1 MVDVLPRFQP
11 VRVWMGLG
19 AVALMGTAALRP
31 ARTPEPE
38 AAMMPAVYAR
48 PAEAVEV
55 RSLGAGQTLGEVLA
69 QYLAPGEQNE
79 LLLAFREQASP
90 RRMRVGTEIILRY
103 RGEEG
108 WLRGL
113 DVALTPDETV
123 RLTRDEVG
131 WRSERVETPT
141 WTDTLYTSGTIEDVL
156 WNAVVDHPALAE
168 LPVRDRALL
177 IHHLD
182 QVFQWQVDFS
192 RQIQRGD
199 YYRFAFERRVRPDG
213 SMRAG
218 HIIAAEL
225 VNQGTSYHAVW
236 FDAAADGRGAYYDM
250 EGKSVRRA
258 FLLKPLE
265 FRRISSRYT
274 TSRLHPILKTWR
286 AHRGVDYAAD
296 RGTPIMTTADGVV
309 THRGPKG
316 GLGNA
321 VIIRHPNGW
330 TTRYGHLSGFEPGL
344 RVGTRVRQGD
354 VVGYVGMTGLATA
367 PHLHYELMKDGRH
380 VDPLGVKLPAG
391 DPVPDDARARWSEEL
406 ARRTALLERL
416 PIPSEVRYAQRAAS
430 TVTAEDGGGQER

>member
-1 MVDVLPRFQP
+1 MAA
-11 VRVWMGLG
+11 MGLV
-19 AVALMGTAALRP
+19 AVKGP
-31 ARTPEPE
+31 APAPQ
-38 AAMMPAVYAR
+38 AGMMPAVYAA
-48 PAEAVEV
+48 PAEELEI
-55 RSLGAGQTLGEVLA
+55 RSLGRGQTLGEILA
-69 QYLAPGEQNE
+69 DYLAPGEQHE

-90 RRMRVGTEIILRY
+90 RRMRVGTEITLRY
-103 RGEEG
+103 RGAER

-113 DVALTPDETV
+113 DVALSPDETV
-123 RLTRDEVG
+123 RLTRDDLG

-141 WTDTLYTSGTIEDVL
+141 WVDTLYTSGTIDDVL
-156 WNAVVDHPALAE
+156 WNAVIDDPALAE

-199 YYRFAFERRVRPDG
+199 AYRFAFERQVRPDG

-225 VNQGTSYHAVW
+225 VNQGMPYHAVW
-236 FDAAADGRGAYYDM
+236 FDSRDGRSGRYFDLD
-250 EGKSVRRA
+250 GKSVRRA
-258 FLLKPLE
+258 FLLRPLE

-274 TSRLHPILKTWR
+274 SSRFHPILKTWR
-286 AHRGVDYAAD
+286 AHRGVDYSAD
-296 RGTPIMTTADGVV
+296 RGTPIMATSDGVV

-330 TTRYGHLSGFEPGL
+330 TTRYGHLNSFEPAL
-344 RVGTRVRQGD
+344 RVGSRVRQGD
-354 VVGYVGMTGLATA
+354 VIGYVGMTGLATA

-391 DPVPDDARARWSEEL
+391 DPVPEGARERWSAEL
-406 ARRTALLERL
+406 ADRMALLERL
-416 PIPSEVRYAQRAAS
+416 PLPEGVRYAQNAERPAVAA
-430 TVTAEDGGGQER
+430 DGDGPQR